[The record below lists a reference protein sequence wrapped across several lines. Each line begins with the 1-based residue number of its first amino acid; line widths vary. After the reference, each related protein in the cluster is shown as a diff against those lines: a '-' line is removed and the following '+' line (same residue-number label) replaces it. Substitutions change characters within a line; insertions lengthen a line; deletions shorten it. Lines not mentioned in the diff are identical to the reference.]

1 MRKMSAAALWMFLIP
16 ILTTG
21 AFFAL
26 VLAGLLADAPAQ
38 AQTRTI
44 PTDHV
49 PMQSTNTYAAKFICG
64 VQQDRDITHVLDAQ
78 AGRYSSK
85 INVHNNTGVRINF
98 RKKIIL
104 LRGGEVP
111 INPTDNKPLERLE
124 EDQAMEVV
132 CLDIYKILNIPIAK
146 GQIPRYIEGFVILE
160 VYYQPE
166 ETPKPPED
174 PLDVEGI
181 YTYRG
186 ELPGTPIASASDS
199 GVSIEVVVFPAKRN
213 GHVLHST
220 VPPVAA
226 RYGTQQECE
235 NQEKRPC
242 NYLFNGDAA
251 AGWYAE

>member
-1 MRKMSAAALWMFLIP
+1 MSAAALWMFLIP
-16 ILTTG
+16 ILATG
-21 AFFAL
+21 VFVL
-26 VLAGLLADAPAQ
+26 VVAGLLNDAPAQ
-38 AQTRTI
+38 AQLKTI
-44 PTDHV
+44 PTDQIL
-49 PMQSTNTYAAKFICG
+49 PQITNTYAAKFICG

-78 AGRYSSK
+78 AGRYSTK

-111 INPTDNKPLERLE
+111 TNPTDNKPLERLD

-132 CLDIYKILNIPIAK
+132 CLDIYKLLNIPLVN

-160 VYYQPE
+160 VYHE
-166 ETPKPPED
+166 PKTLMPPAD

-186 ELPGTPIASASDS
+186 ELPGTPMLSPSDS
-199 GVSIEVVVFPAKRN
+199 GVSIAVVVFPAKSN
-213 GHVLHST
+213 GHPLHSIA
-220 VPPVAA
+220 PAISA

-235 NQEKRPC
+235 KQEKRSC
-242 NYLFNGDAA
+242 KYLYAGTDS